1 MANEERS
8 DIKVENGLAMWEIN
22 RDGDISGLYRGMF
35 TFRCYLDP
43 ISMIKANRE
52 YRDLIGPNY
61 ISAPEHETF
70 LAYALTQLKYRVVKG
85 PPFWSSTVEG
95 SGFSGNIPDENII
108 SEVLNAALDSEI
120 LYRKQ
125 LKDRKDTAL
134 DKAKKAA
141 EAMLAE
147 QRAELTDT
155 KEESNDEG

>member
-8 DIKVENGLAMWEIN
+8 DIKVENGIATWEL
-22 RDGDISGLYRGMF
+22 RSDGLLNGTYFG
-35 TFRCYLDP
+35 TFQFKCYLDP

-70 LAYALTQLKYRVVKG
+70 LAYALTQLKYRVIKG
-85 PPFWSSTVEG
+85 PPFWSSTLDV
-95 SGFSGNIPDENII
+95 SGFAGNIPDENII
-108 SEVLNAALDSEI
+108 SEVLNAALDSE
-120 LYRKQ
+120 LKHRSQ
-125 LKDRKDTAL
+125 LKERKDTAL